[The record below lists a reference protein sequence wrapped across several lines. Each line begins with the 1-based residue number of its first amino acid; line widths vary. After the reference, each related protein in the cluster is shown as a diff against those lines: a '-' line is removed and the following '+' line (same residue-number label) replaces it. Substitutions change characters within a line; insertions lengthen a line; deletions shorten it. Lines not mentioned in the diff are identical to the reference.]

1 MAHSKLTMAT
11 HERQL
16 ILDCTNSTDFLW
28 TLHQNMQGV
37 RQIYLTGYFVDNPNA
52 SRLKIELQS
61 HSFQIEGPIINE
73 QKAGGGVYLAVPI
86 GVAERKELTAPEPLL
101 NEASPLGSNLKL
113 RVKVSGWDNSAV
125 TYTTLILF
133 FTMEYA
139 LDKSAPHRRKYTNYD
154 GTF

>member
-16 ILDCTNSTDFLW
+16 ILDCTSSDFLW
-28 TLHQNMQGV
+28 TLHQNMHGV
-37 RQIYLTGYFVDNPNA
+37 KQIYLTGYFVNNPNA

-73 QKAGGGVYLAVPI
+73 QKAGGGVYLAVPV
-86 GVAERKELTAPEPLL
+86 GVSERKELTAPEPLL
-101 NEASPLGSNLKL
+101 NETSPLSANLKF

-125 TYTTLILF
+125 TFSDLILF

-139 LDKSAPHRRKYTNYD
+139 SDKSAPQRRKYTNYD